1 MCHGAGTAQ
10 LKLWALRVQ
19 PARVPSSVTA
29 REPALKVASGEGC
42 LPTRPH
48 KTRQKGGHGWL
59 VSVELALIRALI
71 TSQGRGVGDGYPS
84 TRVTRRQ
91 KRLRSASMN
100 KTHGGNCRACTQCA
114 TFFFYWWRTA
124 IRGVKHSEGDRE
136 EYVHAW
142 QKRLGGRSFLFV
154 CSLSLCLSVSLSHKH
169 TRNSDA
175 IWVREG
181 RKGSAD
187 LSVLMRNMMA
197 SR

>member
-114 TFFFYWWRTA
+114 TFFFLLVENCNQRRETLRRRSGGVRTCLA
-124 IRGVKHSEGDRE
+124 ETTR
-136 EYVHAW
+136 
-142 QKRLGGRSFLFV
+142 RSLVLV
-154 CSLSLCLSVSLSHKH
+154 CLQSVSLS
-169 TRNSDA
+169 
-175 IWVREG
+175 VC
-181 RKGSAD
+181 
-187 LSVLMRNMMA
+187 LSLTQTHPKQRCYLG
-197 SR
+197 